1 MTYTSNI
8 CIYIYIMHTQ
18 HIWNYRRCTRYTN
31 NILEFF
37 YTFNSTPSCHY
48 LKKSVDSMRSHMGGK
63 SSPAKNQCSLAE
75 LYGAVASQDV
85 DCQVSVLFV
94 RRFAHAIF
102 QLLYISIYKLKLS
115 LSSMICSCI
124 CRTVFLFYALI
135 HDVYTQFLF
144 IGRADGLIRSDSHV
158 KSLIVKSHWPNIG
171 FLRVFQRE
179 VGDRQKWARNGPSHT
194 LNNSTKWAT
203 EKKNLDTS
211 HEILV
216 V

>member
-1 MTYTSNI
+1 MCSPKPVFGGGCKPIHVYTFVACYYGFLHLFTHDI
-8 CIYIYIMHTQ
+8 YIQHMYIYIYHAYSTYLELPKVYQIHKQ
-18 HIWNYRRCTRYTN
+18 H
-31 NILEFF
+31 FGVF

-124 CRTVFLFYALI
+124 CRTVFF
-135 HDVYTQFLF
+135 V
-144 IGRADGLIRSDSHV
+144 
-158 KSLIVKSHWPNIG
+158 
-171 FLRVFQRE
+171 LRVDFMMYI
-179 VGDRQKWARNGPSHT
+179 P
-194 LNNSTKWAT
+194 NSYSSDEQMA
-203 EKKNLDTS
+203 
-211 HEILV
+211 
-216 V
+216 